1 MKDPRILLP
10 WGTAMALGL
19 LLVGC
24 SGTLDAARGVYSA
37 QLGEYRYNKGD
48 YRNALPRFR
57 RGAEQNNA
65 YACYRLYTMYQYGQG
80 TAKNPPEAT
89 RMLEKAA
96 GLGDET
102 SQVILGSRLLF
113 GKVADRPRGA
123 QLLKAAAARENRY
136 AYEYLALAYRY
147 GLGVEANAEL
157 ALENR
162 RLAISQGSDL
172 GSLTN
177 NGIDSKAKA
186 KAGAKAGELLSSAQ
200 KELKR
205 LGYYRGK
212 IDGQTGPM
220 TRDAI
225 ARFQKDHGYP
235 VNWEISAELL
245 TKLKKE

>member
-1 MKDPRILLP
+1 
-10 WGTAMALGL
+10 MALGL

-136 AYEYLALAYRY
+136 AYEYLALAYQY

-172 GSLTN
+172 GSFIKN
-177 NGIDSKAKA
+177 SIDSKPKAAEAKA
-186 KAGAKAGELLSSAQ
+186 KAVAKADTGSSSVELLSAVQ

-235 VNWEISAELL
+235 VNETYALAV
-245 TKLKKE
+245 